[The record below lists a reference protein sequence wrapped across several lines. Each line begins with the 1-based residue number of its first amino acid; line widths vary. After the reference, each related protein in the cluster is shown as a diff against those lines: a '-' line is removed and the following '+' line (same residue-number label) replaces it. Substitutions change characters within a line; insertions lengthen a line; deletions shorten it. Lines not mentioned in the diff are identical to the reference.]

1 MSGIFNF
8 EKIYS
13 AYLECREKKR
23 KTINALKFEWDL
35 EKNLIGLLKE
45 LKDRKYKPERSICFA
60 VKEPTPREIFAG
72 SFKDRIVHHLLVR
85 EIEAIGEKIFIYH
98 SFACRKGKGTHKAV
112 KKLGKG
118 IRRANKNYRKDIY
131 YSQLDIAGFFMS
143 INQDI
148 LHSVFKKLV
157 LKQNKSIKW
166 KEELLWLGKI
176 IIFNKPTSNYI
187 MKGDIS
193 IFSLIPKRKSLF
205 YAKKNKGLPI
215 GNYSS
220 QFFANLYLNE
230 LDQFVKRVLQCKYYF
245 RYVDDF
251 VLLANGKEELKF
263 QRNEINNFLTR
274 KLDLELNKKKTKI
287 QSVSKGINFLGYF
300 IKKDYTLVRQRVVD
314 NLKHKLKKMKKDG
327 NLDKK
332 DISVINSYFGHFK
345 HADSYNLRKNISE
358 KIVKGSKI
366 KITIKENYY
375 SLRL

>member
-1 MSGIFNF
+1 MSEIFNYK
-8 EKIYS
+8 KIYF
-13 AYLECREKKR
+13 AYLECRKNKR

-35 EKNLIGLLKE
+35 EKNLSGLLKE

-72 SFKDRIVHHLLVR
+72 SFKDRIVHHLLIR
-85 EIEAIGEKIFIYH
+85 EIEAIGENIFIYN
-98 SFACRKGKGTHKAV
+98 SFACRKRKGTHKAV
-112 KKLGKG
+112 KKLRKG
-118 IRRANKNYRKDIY
+118 IKEASKNYKKDIY

-148 LHSVFKKLV
+148 LYSVFKKLV

-205 YAKKNKGLPI
+205 WAKRNKGLPI

-230 LDQFVKRVLQCKYYF
+230 LDQFIKRILKCNHYF
-245 RYVDDF
+245 RYVDDL
-251 VLLANGKEELKF
+251 VLLANDKEELKY
-263 QRNEINNFLTR
+263 QKNEINNFLNI
-274 KLDLELNKKKTKI
+274 KLNLKLNKKKTKI
-287 QSVSKGINFLGYF
+287 QSVNKGINFLGYF
-300 IKKDYTLVRQRVVD
+300 IKKDHTLVRQRVVN
-314 NLKHKLKKMKKDG
+314 NLKYKLKKMKKNG

-332 DISVINSYFGHFK
+332 DIFVINSYFGHFK
-345 HADSYNLRKNISE
+345 HANSYNLRKNICENILGLE
-358 KIVKGSKI
+358 KNNIETKKSCC
-366 KITIKENYY
+366 YF
-375 SLRL
+375 

>member
-1 MSGIFNF
+1 MSEIFNYK
-8 EKIYS
+8 KIYF
-13 AYLECREKKR
+13 AYLECRKKKR

-72 SFKDRIVHHLLVR
+72 SFKDRIVHHLLIR

-118 IRRANKNYRKDIY
+118 IRRASKNYRKDIY

-148 LHSVFKKLV
+148 LYAIFKKLV
-157 LKQNKSIKW
+157 LKQNKSIEW

-176 IIFNKPTSNYI
+176 IIYNKPTSNYI

-205 YAKKNKGLPI
+205 YAKRNKGLPI

-220 QFFANLYLNE
+220 QFFANL
-230 LDQFVKRVLQCKYYF
+230 
-245 RYVDDF
+245 
-251 VLLANGKEELKF
+251 
-263 QRNEINNFLTR
+263 
-274 KLDLELNKKKTKI
+274 
-287 QSVSKGINFLGYF
+287 
-300 IKKDYTLVRQRVVD
+300 
-314 NLKHKLKKMKKDG
+314 
-327 NLDKK
+327 
-332 DISVINSYFGHFK
+332 
-345 HADSYNLRKNISE
+345 
-358 KIVKGSKI
+358 
-366 KITIKENYY
+366 
-375 SLRL
+375 